1 MTLWNDLK
9 DFFDKNTDTASEAM
23 HGATL
28 WGHESWWGETKGQY
42 VPSKFEAW
50 AKENNVD
57 QPSIVD
63 DYGGEDMGSS
73 YYAVHKFTRDGEEV
87 FIRFRGF
94 YASYD
99 GADYEGFDQVFP
111 REVTKIEYI

>member
-9 DFFDKNTDTASEAM
+9 DFFNSNRDAAQEAM
-23 HGATL
+23 HGEDL
-28 WGHESWWGETKGQY
+28 WGSVSWWGENKGEY
-42 VPSKFEAW
+42 APSKFETW
-50 AKENNVD
+50 AKVNNVGR
-57 QPSIVD
+57 PSLVD
-63 DYGGEDMGSS
+63 NYRGEDMGSS